1 MAGSSLSPCNYLRI
15 NTPSIKVL
23 IFFVTRQLVLG
34 ILISYIPQ
42 HVKIIRHGTS
52 AGLSPWWVL
61 LGTISSISA
70 LANILVLPTS
80 QHDMACGAALLGV
93 VQIGVQWVCFMTM

>member
-1 MAGSSLSPCNYLRI
+1 VN
-15 NTPSIKVL
+15 
-23 IFFVTRQLVLG
+23 RQLVLG

-42 HVKIIRHGTS
+42 HMKIIRHGTS

-61 LGTISSISA
+61 LGTVASTAA
-70 LANILVLPTS
+70 LANILVLPSS
-80 QHDMACGAALLGV
+80 QHDMACCREISGKACGAALLGV